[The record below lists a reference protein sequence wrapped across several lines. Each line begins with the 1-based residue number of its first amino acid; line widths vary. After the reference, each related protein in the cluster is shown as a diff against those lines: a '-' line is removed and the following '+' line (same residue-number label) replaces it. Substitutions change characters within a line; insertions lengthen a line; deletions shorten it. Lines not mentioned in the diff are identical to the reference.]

1 LLKAHGAT
9 HVLVDD
15 GKIAGKLRQI
25 YPGGV
30 NRVLE
35 LMYAVP
41 SFSLPPFSLSFLP
54 SSPPHPTNL
63 SLPLSSG
70 TTTLIDSIA
79 CVAEAGIVCMTG
91 MVGNSWSL
99 PDFSP
104 MDSIPTS
111 VCLTCYSGGNEDFL
125 ATPYDELV
133 RQVEEG
139 TLEVAVG
146 RTFELEEIVEA
157 SVCMEENKAG
167 GKIVVVVE
175 DEE

>member
-1 LLKAHGAT
+1 
-9 HVLVDD
+9 
-15 GKIAGKLRQI
+15 
-25 YPGGV
+25 
-30 NRVLE
+30 
-35 LMYAVP
+35 
-41 SFSLPPFSLSFLP
+41 
-54 SSPPHPTNL
+54 
-63 SLPLSSG
+63 
-70 TTTLIDSIA
+70 
-79 CVAEAGIVCMTG
+79 MTG

-139 TLEVAVG
+139 KLEVAVG
-146 RTFELEEIVEA
+146 RTFGLEEIVEA

-175 DEE
+175 EEE